1 VAGSDVAQLYL
12 GDPASAAQPP
22 RQLEGF
28 QKVTLKPGQ
37 STTVRFRLS
46 GHDLSYWNDKANG
59 WVLPDGQFGV
69 YVGDSSALANLPL
82 HGGFT
87 VTRSIGARYA
97 TASAPAVVTPGSP
110 AKVTATVVNDGD
122 YAMPGATFRLNAPR
136 GWSVSPAQVPA
147 AVGPHQSATA
157 TFRVTA
163 PADATPGSHTLTAR
177 VSYRAGSGSPGGSVS
192 ASATVAVP
200 YASLSA
206 AYDNPGISDNSDVA
220 AGNYDGGGDSY
231 SAQALAAGTPTPL
244 TPGSQATI
252 GGTTFTWPNVAAGTN
267 DNVLADGQTV
277 AVSGSGTD
285 LGLLGASQNGT
296 ATGTVTV
303 NYTDGS
309 SQSFTLN
316 MADWYADAPAT
327 GNQILTTTSSWNQ
340 TTPSGSHPVSV
351 YFASVPLQAGKTV
364 ASVTLPSLPD
374 SFGGTEMHIFAVAAG
389 SGTPTNG

>member
-1 VAGSDVAQLYL
+1 
-12 GDPASAAQPP
+12 
-22 RQLEGF
+22 
-28 QKVTLKPGQ
+28 
-37 STTVRFRLS
+37 
-46 GHDLSYWNDKANG
+46 
-59 WVLPDGQFGV
+59 
-69 YVGDSSALANLPL
+69 
-82 HGGFT
+82 
-87 VTRSIGARYA
+87 
-97 TASAPAVVTPGSP
+97 
-110 AKVTATVVNDGD
+110 
-122 YAMPGATFRLNAPR
+122 MPGATFRLNAPR
-136 GWSVSPAQVPA
+136 GWSVSPGQVPA

-163 PADATPGSHTLTAR
+163 PAGAQPGSHTLTAR
-177 VSYRAGSGSPGGSVS
+177 VSYRPGSGSGGGAVS

-231 SAQALAAGTPTPL
+231 SAQALAAGTPTAL
-244 TPGSQATI
+244 TPGSQVTI
-252 GGTTFTWPNVAAGTN
+252 GGTKFTWPDVAAGTN

-296 ATGTVTV
+296 ATGPVTV

-316 MADWYADAPAT
+316 MADWYSDAPAT

-340 TTPSGSHPVSV
+340 SNPSGSHPVSV
-351 YFASVPLQAGKTV
+351 YFASVPLQSGKTV
-364 ASVTLPSLPD
+364 ASVTLPSLPG
-374 SFGGTEMHIFAVAAG
+374 SFGGTEMHIFAMAAG
-389 SGTPTNG
+389 SGTPTSG